1 MVIVAA
7 ALLLWPFAGLS
18 WIPWLAG
25 FVVLVVLRLLRL
37 DKVLRNW
44 DLHLAGLVVVAGLM
58 LSTTPWAW
66 ALSASIG
73 VLIAGL
79 VQLPWWRLAAV
90 GVVLCAISG
99 IGFGYS
105 SYQDLQEAVAANR
118 AESRIGQGQIAE
130 EAGQIL
136 RILDQTITGSQP
148 DPELLC
154 TILASSAEE
163 QLATAVRAP
172 DCRSATTVLHE
183 RLRSAPPGRMTN
195 SAPPGA
201 DAQPPPATMVLNGCQ
216 RMWGTAAGPGLGMV
230 NIELV
235 DATQRTYVVS
245 GFSACS
251 AV

>member
-1 MVIVAA
+1 VVIVAA

-90 GVVLCAISG
+90 GMVLCLISG
-99 IGFGYS
+99 IGFGLS
-105 SYQDLQEAVAANR
+105 MYQDRQEAVLQQER
-118 AESRIGQGQIAE
+118 ASEQNFSLIGERRPERVLPALLEGISQGDVPAVCGILDEAAE
-130 EAGQIL
+130 EAF
-136 RILDQTITGSQP
+136 
-148 DPELLC
+148 
-154 TILASSAEE
+154 
-163 QLATAVRAP
+163 VRASGAA
-172 DCRSATTVLHE
+172 DCRAAVEAFRAAAGTAPEYDDLEATTVPVGASWLTDGCATPWARSPLGGPE
-183 RLRSAPPGRMTN
+183 LGRLDVRQAAPPGRTYF
-195 SAPPGA
+195 
-201 DAQPPPATMVLNGCQ
+201 V
-216 RMWGTAAGPGLGMV
+216 AAFLP
-230 NIELV
+230 
-235 DATQRTYVVS
+235 
-245 GFSACS
+245 C
-251 AV
+251 